1 MYQFVETI
9 CIKDGEPRNLSL
21 HVERL
26 NRTMRAFFP
35 SSRPITEAELL
46 HDIPF
51 ISGLQKA
58 RVLYNEKGIIER
70 KIVPYSMRHIS
81 RLCVVEDNDID
92 YSWKSTDRT
101 ILLRQRA
108 KAPSYDEVVIV
119 KNGCVTDT
127 SYTNICFFDGKEWF
141 TPDTPLLRGTMREF
155 LLANGII
162 RETRIMKEDIAKYQK
177 ISLINAMIELESLVL
192 PISSIDI

>member
-21 HVERL
+21 HAERL

-35 SSRPITEAELL
+35 SSRPITETELL

-70 KIVPYSMRHIS
+70 EIVPYSMRHIS

-155 LLANGII
+155 LLANGTI